1 MKIIILAA
9 GLGSRMNQELP
20 KCACLL
26 NNKPMIKYLIETC
39 NKLNPEE
46 IILVVGYKKEKVIE
60 VVGNDVTYIYQ
71 QKQLGTAN
79 AVLCCYNHLSSY
91 DGDLLIIPGDTPLVP
106 FEILRDFITR
116 YQNRNLTILTTKIE
130 NPSGLGRIKRD
141 KPNNVLKIIEEYE
154 LTEEEKKIKE
164 VNTGIYLVNSKILF
178 NNVKKI
184 DNNNNKQEYYLTD
197 IVEIIKDNKDTY
209 LVNFDYRLQ
218 GINDFQTL
226 KRIEGVLNS

>member
-1 MKIIILAA
+1 MNDYELLKTIFDNFEVEGKKIPAEFITYT
-9 GLGSRMNQELP
+9 GKS
-20 KCACLL
+20 K
-26 NNKPMIKYLIETC
+26 
-39 NKLNPEE
+39 
-46 IILVVGYKKEKVIE
+46 
-60 VVGNDVTYIYQ
+60 TYITYAFTDDDPTLFAEDQ
-71 QKQLGTAN
+71 EVGSVA
-79 AVLCCYNHLSSY
+79 YIDIDIFSSGNY
-91 DGDLLIIPGDTPLVP
+91 LAI
-106 FEILRDFITR
+106 
-116 YQNRNLTILTTKIE
+116 
-130 NPSGLGRIKRD
+130 
-141 KPNNVLKIIEEYE
+141 
-154 LTEEEKKIKE
+154 EKKIKE